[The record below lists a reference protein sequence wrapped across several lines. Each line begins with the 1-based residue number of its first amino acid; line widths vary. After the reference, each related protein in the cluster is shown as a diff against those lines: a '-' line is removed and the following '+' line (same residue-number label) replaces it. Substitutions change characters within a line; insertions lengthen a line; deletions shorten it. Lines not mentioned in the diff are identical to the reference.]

1 MLNILL
7 LLLHFYF
14 PYINYDSIDVSPD
27 FFLLIILSSSL
38 KLSQNKIL
46 VLSFSIGVLKDI
58 LTQYYF
64 FGLLSFIH
72 ILLGYIT
79 IRIQSIKDKIF
90 QYSYIF
96 FIIFIYFLINYM
108 LQYSESYIFYLKF
121 SFIKAFLTF
130 LTFFLFKTIF
140 KKSF

>member
-14 PYINYDSIDVSPD
+14 PYINYDLIDVSPD
-27 FFLLIILSSSL
+27 FFLLIILFSSS

-46 VLSFSIGVLKDI
+46 ALSFSIGILKDI

-64 FGLLSFIH
+64 FGLLSFMH
-72 ILLGYIT
+72 IFLGYI
-79 IRIQSIKDKIF
+79 IISIQSIKDKVF
-90 QYSYIF
+90 QYFYIF
-96 FIIFIYFLINYM
+96 LTFFIYFFISYM
-108 LQYSESYIFYLKF
+108 LLYSESSIFYLKF
-121 SFIKAFLTF
+121 SFIKTFLTF